1 MAQNENQVDVSI
13 KLGADISGGIQT
25 EKELERVRAKAKETE
40 RTAES
45 VDGFGKLKQG
55 AEGVSRAIGFINKA
69 IMGFGIVGLLTPIVN
84 LFRSWHEEAKK
95 TEEAARNLRK
105 EMEMKSAAEQ
115 VKEIASAYKELTDA
129 INETKEARQRENE
142 VFDEEVKVRREA
154 EDAEMAADEADALA
168 AVDPDA
174 EDADKQKQRIRETF
188 DAKRKRRAADRKKED
203 VVFRRQKLEGEA
215 ENATNAADKLE
226 GTLGEDDK
234 AILRARTRAS
244 TLEALSKE
252 RNEKDGT
259 WYSPRK
265 KTEEGD
271 AVREEQRKEAEKAR
285 EEVKRLEEDKRAK
298 EKQIKD
304 LRDSASHSRKIR
316 DVIGRSIDTAE
327 LERENVNVE
336 EGTTIAAN
344 KAADKKEADKK
355 AKEQAKLDDAKKAA
369 RLLQAEKERI
379 EAQIAERQSDK
390 DAMGK
395 YVADAEGDYETAK
408 LGNNRKAQ
416 KSAYAN
422 LHKLQETAQNVNHE
436 ADSAINALTETLKS
450 VEARL
455 KAAQS
460 AIQSASK
467 QQQYAWSESPS
478 GQ

>member
-1 MAQNENQVDVSI
+1 MEQNENQVDIAI
-13 KLGADISGGIQT
+13 KLGADISGGVQSRA
-25 EKELERVRAKAKETE
+25 ELEKLRAQAKKTATET
-40 RTAES
+40 S
-45 VDGFGKLKQG
+45 GGFGKLKQG
-55 AEGVSRAIGFINKA
+55 AEAVGRSVGFINKA
-69 IMGFGIVGLLTPIVN
+69 LMGFGVVGLLMPIVN
-84 LFRSWHEEAKK
+84 LFKSWHEEAKK

-105 EMEMKSAAEQ
+105 EMEMKSAAAQ
-115 VKEIASAYKELTDA
+115 VKEIAAAYRELTDA

-142 VFDEEVKVRREA
+142 VFDEEVRVRREA
-154 EDAEMAADEADALA
+154 EDAEMSADEADALA
-168 AVDPDA
+168 AVDPNA

-188 DAKRKRRAADRKKED
+188 DSKRKRRAADRKRED

-215 ENATNAADKLE
+215 EDATNAADKLE
-226 GTLGEDDK
+226 ATLGADDK

-244 TLEALSKE
+244 TLEALSKMK
-252 RNEKDGT
+252 NDKDGT
-259 WYSPRK
+259 WWSPYK

-285 EEVKRLEEDKRAK
+285 EEVKKLEEDKRAK

-304 LRDSASHSRKIR
+304 LRDSAAHSRKIR

-336 EGTTIAAN
+336 EDTQTAAN
-344 KAADKKEADKK
+344 AAADKKEADKK

-369 RLLQAEKERI
+369 VLLQAEKERI
-379 EAQIAERQSDK
+379 QAEIADRQSDK

-395 YVADAEGDYETAK
+395 YVFDANSDYETAK

-422 LHKLQETAQNVNHE
+422 LQRLQETAQNVNHE

-450 VEARL
+450 VETRL

-460 AIQSASK
+460 AIQNASK
-467 QQQYAWSESPS
+467 QQSYAWSESPS
-478 GQ
+478 GS